1 MKLALLKRALAS
13 ALLMAVA
20 LPALAQISPA
30 ISSRQLTQGEW
41 ALMPEWCVDSQ
52 EGPYGSPEGGDGLN
66 RSPRARQWVGLM
78 GQDFWHMHHYC
89 RGLRDMLRLRK
100 AGLTPRERE
109 MLTSRAVSEFTYI
122 LNNCQPTMPLMPEV
136 LLKKGEVHELQ
147 GDLPA
152 ALDAFAASM
161 KLKPDYWPAYDRIV
175 SVYLGLKQPDKALA
189 AAEQGLIASP
199 NQPNLLAH
207 VQAIKG
213 VRATSA
219 PARPAHAHA
228 ASGSGR

>member
-1 MKLALLKRALAS
+1 MRFAKLARLLAPS
-13 ALLMAVA
+13 LMIAAA
-20 LPALAQISPA
+20 LPVLAQISRA
-30 ISSRQLTQGEW
+30 IDSKRITQGEYYLLPEYCPDTFGGPNGAQAGPNARKW
-41 ALMPEWCVDSQ
+41 VALM
-52 EGPYGSPEGGDGLN
+52 G
-66 RSPRARQWVGLM
+66 A
-78 GQDFWHMHHYC
+78 DFWHMHHYC
-89 RGLRDMLRLRK
+89 WGLRDMLRLRQ
-100 AGLTPRERE
+100 AGLTFQERTLLI
-109 MLTSRAVSEFTYI
+109 MRAVSDFEYVI
-122 LNNCQPTMPLMPEV
+122 RECRPTMPLLPEV

-207 VQAIKG
+207 VQAIKR